1 MREIKGYGEIYLPL
15 GDNYYDEAT
24 YDISDFDIELI
35 GWDRNDG
42 YNREPIFRLTPK
54 KDEDDETAAED

>member
-1 MREIKGYGEIYLPL
+1 MRKIKGYGEIRVPL

-24 YDISDFDIELI
+24 YDISDFDIELV

-42 YNREPIFRLTPK
+42 YNRYPIFKLTPK
-54 KDEDDETAAED
+54 KDENDE

>member
-24 YDISDFDIELI
+24 YDISDFDIELV

-42 YNREPIFRLTPK
+42 YNRYPIFKLTPK
-54 KDEDDETAAED
+54 KDDDDHNEN